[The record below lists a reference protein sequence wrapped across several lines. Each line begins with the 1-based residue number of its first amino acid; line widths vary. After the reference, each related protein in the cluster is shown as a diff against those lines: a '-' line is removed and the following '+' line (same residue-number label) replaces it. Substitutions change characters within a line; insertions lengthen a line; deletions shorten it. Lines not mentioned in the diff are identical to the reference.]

1 MRLTLLTTL
10 TMIAFAANSVLNRMG
25 LVQAGMDPVA
35 FGTIRLVSGALVL
48 GVLALVLRGGVALG
62 GRGRLAGVLAL
73 LVYIYGFSAAYVTLD
88 AGVGALILFGTVQ
101 ITMFAGAILGREPVP
116 PLRWLGAL
124 LAFGGLVW
132 LLWPSGGTGVP
143 VTQAVLMVL
152 AGLGW
157 GVYSLAGRSAGDALT
172 ATAANFLI
180 AAPLG
185 FAVGLLLP
193 TGPVAGAIPVTSQG
207 VWLAILSGGV
217 TSGLGYA
224 LWYSLLPAL
233 GAGRAAVAQL
243 SVPVIAICGGLLFL
257 AEVPDLRFL
266 LAAGVVLCG
275 VALSLRAR

>member
-1 MRLTLLTTL
+1 MRLILLTTL

-25 LVQAGMDPVA
+25 LVQAGMEPVA

-48 GVLALVLRGGVALG
+48 GVLALVLRGGIALG
-62 GRGRLAGVLAL
+62 GRGRVAGVLAL

-101 ITMFAGAILGREPVP
+101 ITMFAGAIAAREPIP
-116 PLRWLGAL
+116 LLRWLGAM
-124 LAFGGLVW
+124 LAFAGLAW
-132 LLWPSGGTGVP
+132 LLWPSGTAGTP
-143 VTQAVLMVL
+143 VAQAVLMVL

-157 GVYSLAGRSAGDALT
+157 GVYSLAGRAAGDALQ

-180 AAPLG
+180 AAPIG
-185 FAVGLLLP
+185 FVLGLLLP
-193 TGPVAGAIPVTSQG
+193 SGPVAAATPVSAQG
-207 VWLAILSGGV
+207 VWLAVLSGGV

-224 LWYSLLPAL
+224 LWYSLLSVL

-243 SVPVIAICGGLLFL
+243 SVPVIAIGGGLLFL

-266 LAAGVVLCG
+266 LAAAVVLGG